1 MPPTL
6 PKKKK
11 KTTES
16 PRQDELSFFGS
27 AASQYKLLSREEEI
41 ELSLKTKG
49 EGAEAQ
55 HAKDKFFLHNM
66 RLVITLARGFY
77 KSGLAVTD
85 LVQEGSIGLMRAIEK
100 FDPTRGFR
108 FSTYASWWIR
118 QAILRSIYLSAEIR
132 IPVNVSSR
140 KTSLNKL
147 LRENPD
153 LTEEEILEKT
163 GFTKNFLHNIQ
174 ILPMVDASLDDPISE
189 ERDTTVKDNLP
200 DLDAVSADDELLYK
214 EMSELI
220 EEILEDTPKRDRDI
234 FWEWIFGDSNF
245 QEMGNKHG
253 VSRERVRQ
261 ITITLTK
268 KVRARF
274 YGVK

>member
-11 KTTES
+11 NSEPPKL
-16 PRQDELSFFGS
+16 DELSFFGG

-55 HAKDKFFLHNM
+55 QAKDKFFLHNM

-77 KSGLAVTD
+77 KSGLALTD
-85 LVQEGSIGLMRAIEK
+85 LVQEGSIGLMRAVEK

-118 QAILRSIYLSAEIR
+118 QAILRAIYTSSEIR
-132 IPVNVSSR
+132 IPVNVISR

-153 LTEEEILEKT
+153 LTDEEIIEKT
-163 GFTKNFLHNIQ
+163 GFTETFLQNIKL
-174 ILPMVDASLDDPISE
+174 LPMVDASLDDPISE

-234 FWEWIFGDSNF
+234 FWEWVFGDSNF

-268 KVRARF
+268 KVRAGF
-274 YGVK
+274 FGVK

>member
-11 KTTES
+11 KNTES
-16 PRQDELSFFGS
+16 LRLDELSFFGG

-66 RLVITLARGFY
+66 RLVIKLARGFH

-85 LVQEGSIGLMRAIEK
+85 LVQEGSIGLMRAVEK

-108 FSTYASWWIR
+108 FSTYASWWVR
-118 QAILRSIYLSAEIR
+118 QAILRAIYTSSEIR
-132 IPVNVSSR
+132 IPVNVSSS
-140 KTSLNKL
+140 KSLLKKIIGA
-147 LRENPD
+147 NPN
-153 LTEEEILEKT
+153 LTEEELMEKT
-163 GFTKNFLHNIQ
+163 GFTKSFLNKLQ
-174 ILPMVDASLDDPISE
+174 VLPRVDASLEDPISE
-189 ERDTTVKDNLP
+189 EMDTPLKDNLP
-200 DLDAVSADDELLYK
+200 DLNAISADDELLYK

-234 FWEWIFGDSNF
+234 FWEWVLGDSNF
-245 QEMGNKHG
+245 QEIGNKHG

-261 ITITLTK
+261 ITIKLTN
-268 KVRARF
+268 KVRSGF
-274 YGVK
+274 YGVN